1 MNYLLNKSGGK
12 ALRKSRKIEAK
23 CAKQTRRNERAGS
36 VGRRMFLE
44 V

>member
-12 ALRKSRKIEAK
+12 VLRKSRKIEVN
-23 CAKQTRRNERAGS
+23 CAKQTQRNERAGS
-36 VGRRMFLE
+36 VGRKMFLE